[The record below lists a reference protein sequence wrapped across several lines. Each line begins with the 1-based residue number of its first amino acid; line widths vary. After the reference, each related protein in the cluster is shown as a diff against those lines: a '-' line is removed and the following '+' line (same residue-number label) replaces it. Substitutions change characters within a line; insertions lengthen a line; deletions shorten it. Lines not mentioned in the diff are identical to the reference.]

1 MMNKVTSIAVG
12 ALAALALVAAPS
24 RATAQQDQQTR
35 SGSVSR
41 SDSSAG
47 GATSMPSAADT
58 GSTMADT
65 SQHAGHAG
73 MRHHRADRSGM
84 RADSGTAGAGISD
97 SAKANQTKSGVT
109 NTKHRKSTLGK
120 KVFKTRPDQS
130 QPITAKG
137 DTIRKAA
144 DSASMRRQHDST

>member
-41 SDSSAG
+41 TDSSAS
-47 GATSMPSAADT
+47 GATSTPTAADT

-65 SQHAGHAG
+65 SQHTRHSR
-73 MRHHRADRSGM
+73 MRHHRSDTSGM
-84 RADSGTAGAGISD
+84 RSDSGAAGAGISD

-120 KVFKTRPDQS
+120 RVFKTRPDQGE
-130 QPITAKG
+130 PVTAKG
-137 DTIRKAA
+137 DTLRKPN
-144 DSASMRRQHDST
+144 DTTSMHRQHDST